1 MKILKLFTTFA
12 LLIMSIGIFSF
23 IGNTQQS
30 INKFNLEQK
39 NEINAMIREYIL
51 EYPEIIPEA
60 VEVLRSRQNISRIKD
75 SQNLLYNDGY
85 SYVAGNKNGDVTL
98 VEFYDYNCGYCKQ
111 VPDVLARLIEED
123 KNLKV
128 IFKELPILSETSQ
141 FASVAAMAS
150 MKQGKFAKFHSAMMK
165 NKRALTEKLI
175 LKIAKDS
182 GVDEAQLLID
192 MADPKI
198 EENIMK
204 TKYLVQNI
212 GISGTPGF
220 VIGNQI
226 IPGFLPYEKLKAIIS
241 KERETQSIS

>member
-1 MKILKLFTTFA
+1 MKTLKLLRTFLFTM
-12 LLIMSIGIFSF
+12 ISIGMFSF

-30 INKFNLEQK
+30 VNNFNIEQK
-39 NEINAMIREYIL
+39 NEIKKMIRNYIL

-85 SYVAGNKNGDVTL
+85 SFVAGNKNGDVTL

-128 IFKELPILSETSQ
+128 IFKELPILAETSQ

-150 MKQGKFAKFHSAMMK
+150 MKQGKFSKFHSAMMK
-165 NKRALTEKLI
+165 NKRALTEDLI
-175 LKIAKDS
+175 LKIATDS
-182 GVDEAQLLID
+182 GIDKAQLLID
-192 MADPKI
+192 MEDPKI

-226 IPGFLPYEKLKAIIS
+226 IPGFIPYEKLKAIIT
-241 KERETQSIS
+241 KERETQNM

>member
-165 NKRALTEKLI
+165 NKRALTEKII

-241 KERETQSIS
+241 NERETQSML

>member
-1 MKILKLFTTFA
+1 M
-12 LLIMSIGIFSF
+12 FSF

-30 INKFNLEQK
+30 VNNFNIEQK
-39 NEINAMIREYIL
+39 NEIKKMIRNYIL

-85 SYVAGNKNGDVTL
+85 SFVAGNKNGDVTL

-128 IFKELPILSETSQ
+128 IFKELPILAETSQ

-150 MKQGKFAKFHSAMMK
+150 MKQGKFSKFHSAMMK
-165 NKRALTEKLI
+165 NKRALTEDLI
-175 LKIAKDS
+175 LKIATDS
-182 GVDEAQLLID
+182 GIDKAQLLID
-192 MADPKI
+192 MEDPKI

-226 IPGFLPYEKLKAIIS
+226 IPGFIPYEKLKAIIT
-241 KERETQSIS
+241 KERETQNM

>member
-1 MKILKLFTTFA
+1 MKTLKLLRTFLFTM
-12 LLIMSIGIFSF
+12 ISIGMFSF

-30 INKFNLEQK
+30 VNNFNIEQK
-39 NEINAMIREYIL
+39 NEIKKMIRNYIL

-85 SYVAGNKNGDVTL
+85 SFVAGNKNGDVTL

-128 IFKELPILSETSQ
+128 IFKELPILAETSQ

-150 MKQGKFAKFHSAMMK
+150 MKQGKFSKFHSAMMK
-165 NKRALTEKLI
+165 NKRALTEDLI
-175 LKIAKDS
+175 LKIATDS
-182 GVDEAQLLID
+182 GIDEAQLLID
-192 MADPKI
+192 MEDPKI

-204 TKYLVQNI
+204 TKYLVHNI

-226 IPGFLPYEKLKAIIS
+226 IPGFIPYEKLKAIIT
-241 KERETQSIS
+241 KERETQNM

>member
-1 MKILKLFTTFA
+1 MKTLKLLRTFLFTM
-12 LLIMSIGIFSF
+12 ISIGMFSF

-30 INKFNLEQK
+30 VNNFNIEQK
-39 NEINAMIREYIL
+39 NEIKKMIRNYIL

-85 SYVAGNKNGDVTL
+85 SFVAGNKNGDVTL

-128 IFKELPILSETSQ
+128 IFKELPILAETSQ

-150 MKQGKFAKFHSAMMK
+150 MKQGKFSKFHSAMMK
-165 NKRALTEKLI
+165 NKRALTENLI
-175 LKIAKDS
+175 LKIATDS
-182 GVDEAQLLID
+182 GIDEAQLLID
-192 MADPKI
+192 MEDPKI

-220 VIGNQI
+220 VIGSQI
-226 IPGFLPYEKLKAIIS
+226 IPGFIPYEKLKAIIT
-241 KERETQSIS
+241 KERETQNM

>member
-1 MKILKLFTTFA
+1 MKTLKLLRTFLFTM
-12 LLIMSIGIFSF
+12 ISIGMFSF

-30 INKFNLEQK
+30 VNNFNIEQK
-39 NEINAMIREYIL
+39 NEIKKMIRNYIL

-85 SYVAGNKNGDVTL
+85 SFVAGNKNGDVTL

-128 IFKELPILSETSQ
+128 IFKELPILAETSQ

-150 MKQGKFAKFHSAMMK
+150 MKQGKFSKFHSAMMK
-165 NKRALTEKLI
+165 NKRALTEDLI
-175 LKIAKDS
+175 LKIATDS
-182 GVDEAQLLID
+182 GIDEAQLLID
-192 MADPKI
+192 MEDPKI

-226 IPGFLPYEKLKAIIS
+226 IPGFIPYEKLKAIIT
-241 KERETQSIS
+241 KERKTQNM

>member
-1 MKILKLFTTFA
+1 MI
-12 LLIMSIGIFSF
+12 SIGMFSF

-30 INKFNLEQK
+30 VNNFNIEQK
-39 NEINAMIREYIL
+39 NEIKKMIRNYIL

-60 VEVLRSRQNISRIKD
+60 VEVLRSRQNITRIKD

-85 SYVAGNKNGDVTL
+85 SFVAGNKNGDVTL

-128 IFKELPILSETSQ
+128 IFKELPILAETSQ

-150 MKQGKFAKFHSAMMK
+150 MKQGKFSKFHSAMMK
-165 NKRALTEKLI
+165 NKRALTEDLI
-175 LKIAKDS
+175 LKIATDS
-182 GVDEAQLLID
+182 GIDEAQLLID
-192 MADPKI
+192 MEDPKI

-226 IPGFLPYEKLKAIIS
+226 IPGFIPYEKLKAIIT
-241 KERETQSIS
+241 KERETQNM

>member
-1 MKILKLFTTFA
+1 MKTLKLLRTFLFTM
-12 LLIMSIGIFSF
+12 ISIGMFSF

-30 INKFNLEQK
+30 VNNFNIEQK
-39 NEINAMIREYIL
+39 NEIKKMIRNYIL

-85 SYVAGNKNGDVTL
+85 SFVAGNKNGDVTL

-128 IFKELPILSETSQ
+128 IFKELPILAETSQ

-150 MKQGKFAKFHSAMMK
+150 MKQGKFSKFHSAMMK
-165 NKRALTEKLI
+165 NKRALTENLI
-175 LKIAKDS
+175 LKIATDS
-182 GVDEAQLLID
+182 GIDKAQLLID
-192 MADPKI
+192 MEDPKI

-226 IPGFLPYEKLKAIIS
+226 IPGFIPYEKLKAIIT
-241 KERETQSIS
+241 KERETQNM

>member
-1 MKILKLFTTFA
+1 MKTIKLLRTFLFTM
-12 LLIMSIGIFSF
+12 ISIGMFSF

-30 INKFNLEQK
+30 VNNFNIEQK
-39 NEINAMIREYIL
+39 NEIKKMIRNYIL

-85 SYVAGNKNGDVTL
+85 SFVAGNKNGDVTL

-128 IFKELPILSETSQ
+128 IFKELPILAETSQ

-150 MKQGKFAKFHSAMMK
+150 MKQGKFSKFHSAMMK
-165 NKRALTEKLI
+165 NKRALTEDLI
-175 LKIAKDS
+175 LKIATDS
-182 GVDEAQLLID
+182 GIDEAQLLID
-192 MADPKI
+192 MEDPKI

-226 IPGFLPYEKLKAIIS
+226 IPGFIPYEKLKAIIT
-241 KERETQSIS
+241 KERETQNM

>member
-1 MKILKLFTTFA
+1 MKTLKLLRTFLFTM
-12 LLIMSIGIFSF
+12 ISIGMFSF

-30 INKFNLEQK
+30 VNNFNIEQK
-39 NEINAMIREYIL
+39 NEIKKMIRNYIL

-85 SYVAGNKNGDVTL
+85 SFVAGNKNGDVTL

-111 VPDVLARLIEED
+111 VPRLIEED

-128 IFKELPILSETSQ
+128 IFKELPILAETSQ

-150 MKQGKFAKFHSAMMK
+150 MKQGKFSKFHSAMMK
-165 NKRALTEKLI
+165 NKRALTEDLI
-175 LKIAKDS
+175 LKIATDS
-182 GVDEAQLLID
+182 GIDEAQLLID
-192 MADPKI
+192 MEDPKI

-226 IPGFLPYEKLKAIIS
+226 IPGFIPYEKLKAIIT
-241 KERETQSIS
+241 KERETQNM

>member
-1 MKILKLFTTFA
+1 M
-12 LLIMSIGIFSF
+12 FSY

-30 INKFNLEQK
+30 VNNFNIEQK
-39 NEINAMIREYIL
+39 NEIKKMIRNYIL

-85 SYVAGNKNGDVTL
+85 SFVAGNKNGDVTL

-128 IFKELPILSETSQ
+128 IFKELPILAETSQ

-150 MKQGKFAKFHSAMMK
+150 MKQGKFSKFHSAMMK
-165 NKRALTEKLI
+165 NKRALTEDLI
-175 LKIAKDS
+175 LKIATDS
-182 GVDEAQLLID
+182 GIDEAQLLID
-192 MADPKI
+192 MEDPKI

-226 IPGFLPYEKLKAIIS
+226 IPGFIPYEKLKAIIT
-241 KERETQSIS
+241 KERETQNM

>member
-1 MKILKLFTTFA
+1 MKTLKLLRTFLFTM
-12 LLIMSIGIFSF
+12 ISIGMFSF

-30 INKFNLEQK
+30 VNNFNIEQK
-39 NEINAMIREYIL
+39 NEIKKMIRNYIL

-85 SYVAGNKNGDVTL
+85 SFVAGNKNGDVTL

-128 IFKELPILSETSQ
+128 IFKELPILAETSQ

-150 MKQGKFAKFHSAMMK
+150 MKQGKFSKFHSAMMK
-165 NKRALTEKLI
+165 NKRALTEDLI
-175 LKIAKDS
+175 LKIATDS
-182 GVDEAQLLID
+182 GIDEAQLLID
-192 MADPKI
+192 MEDPKI

-226 IPGFLPYEKLKAIIS
+226 IPGFIPYEKLKAIIT
-241 KERETQSIS
+241 KERETQNM

>member
-1 MKILKLFTTFA
+1 MI
-12 LLIMSIGIFSF
+12 SIGMFSF

-30 INKFNLEQK
+30 VNNFNIEQK
-39 NEINAMIREYIL
+39 NEIKKMIRNYIL

-85 SYVAGNKNGDVTL
+85 SFVAGNKNGDVTL

-128 IFKELPILSETSQ
+128 IFKELPILAETSQ

-150 MKQGKFAKFHSAMMK
+150 MKQGKFSKFHSAMMK
-165 NKRALTEKLI
+165 NKRALTEDLI
-175 LKIAKDS
+175 LKIATDS
-182 GVDEAQLLID
+182 GIDEAQLLID
-192 MADPKI
+192 MEDPKI

-226 IPGFLPYEKLKAIIS
+226 IPGFIPYEKLKAIIT
-241 KERETQSIS
+241 KERETQNM

>member
-1 MKILKLFTTFA
+1 MKILKLFTTFV
-12 LLIMSIGIFSF
+12 LLIISIGIFSF

-165 NKRALTEKLI
+165 NKRALTEKII

>member
-1 MKILKLFTTFA
+1 MKTLKLLRTFLFTM
-12 LLIMSIGIFSF
+12 ISIGMFSF

-30 INKFNLEQK
+30 VNNFNIEQK
-39 NEINAMIREYIL
+39 NEINKMIRNYIL

-85 SYVAGNKNGDVTL
+85 SFVAGNKNGDVTL

-128 IFKELPILSETSQ
+128 IFKELPILAETSQ

-150 MKQGKFAKFHSAMMK
+150 MKQGKFSKFHSAMMK
-165 NKRALTEKLI
+165 NKRALTEDLI
-175 LKIAKDS
+175 LKIAADS
-182 GVDEAQLLID
+182 GIDEAQLLID
-192 MADPKI
+192 MEDPKI

-226 IPGFLPYEKLKAIIS
+226 IPGFIPYEKLKAIIT
-241 KERETQSIS
+241 KERKTQNM

>member
-1 MKILKLFTTFA
+1 M
-12 LLIMSIGIFSF
+12 FSF

-30 INKFNLEQK
+30 VNNFNIEQK
-39 NEINAMIREYIL
+39 NEIKKMIRNYIL

-85 SYVAGNKNGDVTL
+85 SFVAGNKNGDVTL

-128 IFKELPILSETSQ
+128 IFKELPILAETSQ

-150 MKQGKFAKFHSAMMK
+150 MKQGKFSKFHSAMMK
-165 NKRALTEKLI
+165 NKRALTEDLI
-175 LKIAKDS
+175 LKIATDS
-182 GVDEAQLLID
+182 GIDEAQLLID
-192 MADPKI
+192 MEDPKI

-226 IPGFLPYEKLKAIIS
+226 IPGFIPYEKLKAIIT
-241 KERETQSIS
+241 KERETQNM